1 MRKGNG
7 EFDRRRK
14 ANKAEQM
21 VNWAGEGKQMQ
32 NLPDKGRRG
41 GGIICRSVT
50 EATKGERSEGGTF
63 LKESERKTNERVPC
77 GCMTVRERR
86 AREQKS
92 RSTLHNIES
101 MGYVAWHGN

>member
-41 GGIICRSVT
+41 GGLSAEV
-50 EATKGERSEGGTF
+50 
-63 LKESERKTNERVPC
+63 
-77 GCMTVRERR
+77 
-86 AREQKS
+86 
-92 RSTLHNIES
+92 
-101 MGYVAWHGN
+101 